1 MQPNSSNK
9 RLQLLL
15 AVLFLILAAFTARQF
30 GPSRLSI
37 IGATT
42 EITELTSGLVLPARV
57 DTGAQFCSIHCEE
70 IEITDPHEDPRENV
84 GKSVRFRVTTPA
96 GASAWIESTLVD
108 HAAIRSANHTADRY
122 FVELPIRVA
131 CSQQSAVEAR
141 VLVNLHNRSTMRYP
155 FLIGR
160 NLLRDRFLVDVS
172 QQNSDDTLW

>member
-1 MQPNSSNK
+1 MQPNSPNK

-15 AVLFLILAAFTARQF
+15 AILFLILAAFTARQF
-30 GPSRLSI
+30 GSSRMPTL
-37 IGATT
+37 GATT
-42 EITELTSGLVLPARV
+42 EVTELTSGLILPARV

-70 IEITDPHEDPRENV
+70 IEIADSNEDPRENV

-108 HAAIRSANHTADRY
+108 HAAIRSANYTADRY

-131 CSQQSAVEAR
+131 GIEAR
-141 VLVNLHNRSTMRYP
+141 VLVNLHNRNTMRYP

-172 QQNSDDTLW
+172 QQNTEDVLW

>member
-1 MQPNSSNK
+1 MQPKSLTK
-9 RLQLLL
+9 RLQLLV
-15 AVLFLILAAFTARQF
+15 AILFLALAAFISRQF
-30 GPSRLSI
+30 GPTRLTT

-42 EITELTSGLVLPARV
+42 EVTELTSGLTLPARV

-70 IEITDPHEDPRENV
+70 IEITDSRADPRENV
-84 GKSVRFRVTTPA
+84 GKPVRFRIANPA
-96 GASAWIESTLVD
+96 GQSAWIESTLVD

-131 CSQQSAVEAR
+131 GVDGKVVEAR

-160 NLLRDRFLVDVS
+160 NLLRDRFLVDVR
-172 QQNSDDTLW
+172 QQNSDDVLW

>member
-1 MQPNSSNK
+1 MPTHSPNK

-15 AVLFLILAAFTARQF
+15 AALFLVLAAITARQF
-30 GPSRLSI
+30 GQPRLATL
-37 IGATT
+37 GATT
-42 EITELTSGLVLPARV
+42 EVTELTSGLTLPARV

-70 IEITDPHEDPRENV
+70 IEIADSHEDPRENV
-84 GKSVRFRVTTPA
+84 GKPVRFRVTTPA
-96 GASAWIESTLVD
+96 GESAWIESTLVD

-122 FVELPIRVA
+122 FVELLIRVT
-131 CSQQSAVEAR
+131 CIRSNAVEAR

-172 QQNSDDTLW
+172 QQNTEDALY